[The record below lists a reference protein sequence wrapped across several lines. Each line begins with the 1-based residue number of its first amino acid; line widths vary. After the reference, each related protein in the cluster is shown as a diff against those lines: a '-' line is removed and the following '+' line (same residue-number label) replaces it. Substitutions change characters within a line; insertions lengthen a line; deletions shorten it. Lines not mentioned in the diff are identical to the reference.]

1 MDLRGGFT
9 LNHKPARFSG
19 WERGKG
25 LLVHKPG
32 SVVIGGEFGGGV
44 VLEPARYGA
53 WSGAGRGNRTLN

>member
-1 MDLRGGFT
+1 MEMSCGYGFEGGFT

-32 SVVIGGEFGGGV
+32 SVVIEGEFGGG
-44 VLEPARYGA
+44 
-53 WSGAGRGNRTLN
+53 